1 MRRPRQRLVTPAI
14 WSPPLQRL
22 VRVAE
27 RECPRGHAEALAA
40 LTALALIKV
49 PSRGIFDPSARGE
62 QEIFAAIEAIA
73 RSHLGLGEAK
83 AGWKTALDN
92 AGLPFQRRDDIER
105 AALEIRGIGDTAYYY
120 AGLAFGLA
128 FAYGYRN

>member
-1 MRRPRQRLVTPAI
+1 M
-14 WSPPLQRL
+14 
-22 VRVAE
+22 
-27 RECPRGHAEALAA
+27 
-40 LTALALIKV
+40 
-49 PSRGIFDPSARGE
+49 SARTRRSACGPDH
-62 QEIFAAIEAIA
+62 A
-73 RSHLGLGEAK
+73 RVDH
-83 AGWKTALDN
+83 N